1 MLDDDAPQPGMGMD
15 EAPFTQRD
23 QQVMLRGSGLHQQD
37 IAAPDGAGTTVEAI
51 ARGEAQPRR
60 DIGVAKPVT
69 LRIAHAPP
77 AILQRPPDKTE
88 AIETGRRLAPV

>member
-37 IAAPDGAGTTVEAI
+37 IAAPDGASTTVEAI
-51 ARGEAQPRR
+51 ARGEALPRR

>member
-1 MLDDDAPQPGMGMD
+1 MLDDDAPQSGMGMD

-37 IAAPDGAGTTVEAI
+37 IAPPDGVGTTPQTI

-60 DIGVAKPVT
+60 DIGVAKPVP
-69 LRIAHAPP
+69 LRICLLYTSPSPRDRSLSRMPSSA
-77 AILQRPPDKTE
+77 
-88 AIETGRRLAPV
+88 

>member
-37 IAAPDGAGTTVEAI
+37 IAAPDGASTTVEAI

-60 DIGVAKPVT
+60 DIGVAKAVT

>member
-15 EAPFTQRD
+15 EARVAERD
-23 QQVMLRGSGLHQQD
+23 QQVVLRGSGLHHQD
-37 IAAPDGAGTTVEAI
+37 IAAPDGVGTTPQTI